1 MLLGLNATYTITI
14 DKMAFA
20 VIPEYIESMS
30 KYTMIAYT
38 LPIIPDNSNRICCHL
53 FFTFN
58 ITSVAKRII

>member
-14 DKMAFA
+14 DNMAFA

-30 KYTMIAYT
+30 KYTMMAYA
-38 LPIIPDNSNRICCHL
+38 LPITPDTNNRICCHL